1 MILRDIL
8 NHRLNWHTSNLKEN
22 TERKTYLSR
31 KESHLDSEHVCG
43 AHVIDVIVNKVG
55 GGNKTV
61 TEITLLCAHTHTL
74 YRVCDAK

>member
-43 AHVIDVIVNKVG
+43 AHVIDVIVNKVEG
-55 GGNKTV
+55 
-61 TEITLLCAHTHTL
+61 
-74 YRVCDAK
+74 R